1 MSRPLSRSRT
11 GFTLIELLVVIAI
24 IAILAAILF
33 PVFQKVR
40 ENARRASCQSNEK
53 QMGLAILQYEQDYDE
68 IHPNRNIGLLW
79 HDMVNL
85 YMKAPAIF
93 KCPSNPSANQ
103 LGQDGYP
110 KSYAANEN
118 RGGTGSGAG
127 SDGVGGPFG
136 DTNQTGVSIAQITAP
151 STTID
156 VVESTSYYADYSV
169 TYRDFDGLPGHAGI
183 LYAGHT
189 SLSNYL
195 FCDGH
200 VKAMRP
206 FSTVDSTVPGGSGTV
221 NMWTIDN
228 SSFSHTRS
236 GNDDI
241 ANAQYVLNA
250 TAQMY
255 K

>member
-1 MSRPLSRSRT
+1 MKQRRHR

-40 ENARRASCQSNEK
+40 ENARRATCQSNEK

-79 HDMVNL
+79 RDMINL
-85 YMKAPAIF
+85 YLKAPAVF
-93 KCPSNPSANQ
+93 KCPSDPSDTSI
-103 LGQDGYP
+103 GQDGYP
-110 KSYAANEN
+110 ESYGANEN
-118 RGGTGSGAG
+118 RGGTGSSAS
-127 SDGVGGPFG
+127 SDGIGGPFG
-136 DTNQTGVSIAQITAP
+136 DTNQTGVPIAQISAP
-151 STTID
+151 ATTID
-156 VVESTSYYADYSV
+156 VVESTSYYSDFAV
-169 TYRDFDGLPGHAGI
+169 TYPGFDGKPGDAGL
-183 LYAGHT
+183 LYSGHT
-189 SLSNYL
+189 SFGNYL

-206 FSTVDSTVPGGSGTV
+206 FSTVDSTVPGGSGSV

-228 SSFSHTRS
+228 SPFSATRN
-236 GNDDI
+236 GNNDL
-241 ANAQYVLNA
+241 ANANIVLAASANA
-250 TAQMY
+250 Y